1 MPLLILLL
9 LLVCEIS
16 LLVSL
21 VDAIGV
27 IPTVLWILFSGVLG
41 LWLIRRTGLS
51 VMRRMQEATARG
63 ELPTTD
69 LLGDMLLLLAGVLF
83 LLPGVLLDLFAFGV
97 LALGGLRFW
106 LAGKVQ
112 QRMHRAQPQVRMP
125 VTLEGE
131 YRRRDDPP
139 Q

>member
-69 LLGDMLLLLAGVLF
+69 LLGDMLDTASAG
-83 LLPGVLLDLFAFGV
+83 
-97 LALGGLRFW
+97 
-106 LAGKVQ
+106 Q
-112 QRMHRAQPQVRMP
+112 QP
-125 VTLEGE
+125 
-131 YRRRDDPP
+131 RR
-139 Q
+139 QGA

>member
-1 MPLLILLL
+1 MPLLILLI

-27 IPTVLWILFSGVLG
+27 IPTVLWILFSGMLG
-41 LWLIRRTGLS
+41 LWLIRRTGLA

-63 ELPTTD
+63 ELPDTD
-69 LLGDMLLLLAGVLF
+69 LLGDMLLLLAGLLF

-97 LALGGLRFW
+97 LALGGLRLW

-112 QRMHRAQPQVRMP
+112 QRMQQRQPHLRPP
-125 VTLEGE
+125 VTLEGD
-131 YRRRDDPP
+131 YRRTDDPP
-139 Q
+139 H